1 MKKIAALLLILSLLL
16 LVSCGGQLPDD
27 GGVTPD
33 GTQTPGGN
41 DGTGDNNNGDGD
53 NNQNPDNQPEEPG
66 VEEPGVEEPG
76 AQEPVDPSP
85 YVPFS
90 FAEGEINTVIFTDL
104 QNSVTLNLS
113 YCTTLLSG
121 LKSLR
126 YNPEQEA
133 SISTEILYELVID
146 GKKLDV
152 YDGNVVAFDGS
163 ATYLCQGFEIST
175 YLSCVYVGVETFLV
189 SSDTTTTIV
198 VKNNKGLTA
207 SITDSAELVSALSQV
222 VIIALSNPSDYTLPG
237 VDYTITLADEVVKI
251 CGGYIAIGDNLY
263 AIIEG
268 DFTILST
275 YKYSSTSGGFLPYV

>member
-16 LVSCGGQLPDD
+16 LVSCGGQMPDD

-66 VEEPGVEEPG
+66 

-85 YVPFS
+85 YVAFD
-90 FAEGEINTVIFTDL
+90 FAEGEINTVIFTDFE
-104 QNSVTLNLS
+104 NSVTLNLS
-113 YCTTLLSG
+113 SCTTLLSG

-152 YDGNVVAFDGS
+152 YEGNIVAFDS
-163 ATYLCQGFEIST
+163 SLAYSCQGFEIST
-175 YLSCVYVGVETFLV
+175 YLSTLYLGDEMFLV
-189 SSDTTTTIV
+189 SNDGNPTIQ
-198 VKNNKGLTA
+198 VKNSNGLTA
-207 SITDSAELVSALSQV
+207 EITDKSLLLSALSLV
-222 VIIALSNPSDYTLPG
+222 KVLALTTPADYTLPG
-237 VDYTITLADEVVKI
+237 VDYTITLGDEVVKI
-251 CGGYIAIGDNLY
+251 CGGYITIGDNLY

-268 DFTILST
+268 DFAILST
-275 YKYSSTSGGFLPYV
+275 YKYSSTSGGFLPWV